1 MGIIL
6 KRKKVNQKDQ
16 VNKGD
21 DTTALILFYEL
32 SYLGRKKRLGYLPD
46 GLT

>member
-6 KRKKVNQKDQ
+6 KRKKVNQKYQ

-32 SYLGRKKRLGYLPD
+32 KLFRKEKKTMVPS
-46 GLT
+46 